1 MAGSGVGLVSVA
13 LPVREVGVHFAA
25 ALRSILDQTHAEL
38 DVMVIVRAGDGATAE
53 AVRAIAGGDDRVR
66 ILERPRPGLAAAL
79 NFAMREARADLVARM
94 DGDDWSSPDRIAVQ
108 VAAMARDPMLSAVG
122 GAYAVVD
129 AETGEEI
136 ERIHPPMRPEEVRW
150 RLVVG
155 NTQAHGSMVVR
166 RDAVVGA
173 GGYDETIERG
183 QDYDLWVRMTRRG
196 MRIGNVPEVVYRHR
210 MPGARRGVGAGDAAQ
225 AGAVGRVLLGAWGS
239 LPATTRGDAIEA
251 ALARVV
257 AGGMG
262 VGAGMREIEAV
273 LSAEGPTREGMM
285 AWGWCRDRMAMAQ
298 WPAIEAGR
306 EAVIREV
313 GERLREAGVDRVWL
327 WGAGGHTRWM
337 LGRRGVLGV
346 VIAGVVDDA
355 RVGER
360 IEEFAVVSSA
370 TLRPGAQVVL
380 SSDTA
385 EDVLWRGSAA
395 ARARGVRVWRVYGRD
410 EKDAAEG

>member
-1 MAGSGVGLVSVA
+1 MDPVSVA
-13 LPVREVGVHFAA
+13 MPVREAGPHLAG
-25 ALRSILDQTHAEL
+25 ALRSILEQTHANL
-38 DVMVIVRAGDGATAE
+38 DVMVIVRPGDAATAD
-53 AVRAIAGGDDRVR
+53 AVRGLAGGDGRVR
-66 ILERPRPGLAAAL
+66 VLERPRPGLAAAL
-79 NFAMREARADLVARM
+79 NFALREAKSEWVARM
-94 DGDDWSSPDRIAVQ
+94 DGDDWSAPDRIAVQ
-108 VAAMARDPMLSAVG
+108 VAAMHRDPTLSAVG

-136 ERIHPPMRPEEVRW
+136 ERIHPPVHPEEVRW
-150 RLVVG
+150 RLMVG

-166 RDAVVGA
+166 REAVVGA
-173 GGYDETIERG
+173 GGYDEALERG

-210 MPGARRGVGAGDAAQ
+210 MPGARRGVSAGDAAQ

-239 LPATTRGDAIEA
+239 LPTTARGEAIEA
-251 ALARVV
+251 ALARVA
-257 AGGMG
+257 AGGAG

-298 WPAIEAGR
+298 WPAMEAGR
-306 EAVIREV
+306 AALLREK
-313 GERLREAGVDRVWL
+313 GRRLREAGVDRVWL

-337 LGRRGVLGV
+337 VGHRDVLGM

-360 IEEFAVVSSA
+360 IAEFTVVSSA
-370 TLRPGAQVVL
+370 AVMPGAQVVL

-385 EDVLWRGSAA
+385 EDALWRESAVV
-395 ARARGVRVWRVYGRD
+395 RARGVLVHRLYG
-410 EKDAAEG
+410 A

>member
-1 MAGSGVGLVSVA
+1 MVVSVA
-13 LPVREVGVHFAA
+13 MPVREVGPHLAA
-25 ALRSILDQTHAEL
+25 ALRSILDQTHTEL

-94 DGDDWSSPDRIAVQ
+94 DGDDWSAPDRIAVQ
-108 VAAMARDPMLSAVG
+108 VAAMERDPALSAVG

-136 ERIHPPMRPEEVRW
+136 ERIHPPVHPEEVRW
-150 RLVVG
+150 RLMIG

-166 RDAVVGA
+166 RDAVVDA
-173 GGYDETIERG
+173 GGYDEAIERG
-183 QDYDLWVRMTRRG
+183 QDYDLWVRMIARG

-210 MPGARRGVGAGDAAQ
+210 MPRERRGVSAGDSAQ
-225 AGAVGRVLLGAWGS
+225 AAAVGRVLRAAWGS
-239 LPATTRGDAIEA
+239 LPTTTQGAAIEA
-251 ALARVV
+251 ALGRVV
-257 AGGMG
+257 AGGLG
-262 VGAGMREIEAV
+262 IGAGMREIEAV
-273 LSAEGPTREGMM
+273 LGAEGPTREGMM
-285 AWGWCRDRMAMAQ
+285 AWMWCRDRLAMAQ

-306 EAVIREV
+306 KAAVRELGCV
-313 GERLREAGVDRVWL
+313 LREAGVDRVWL

-337 LGRRGVLGV
+337 VGHRGVLGV

-370 TLRPGAQVVL
+370 TLKPGAQVVL

-385 EDVLWRGSAA
+385 EDALWRGSAA